1 MFFFFK
7 QKTAYDMGISDWSS
21 DVCSSDLVT
30 AERVYLEQIA
40 RPGCA
45 AGSQLRRRRHTVCKL
60 QGLDWLPR
68 RDSGVTAFGRGTSR
82 RERPASGRW
91 RSEERGGGKA
101 CVRTCRSRWL
111 QYHYK
116 NKKISQKKQ
125 PK

>member
-68 RDSGVTAFGRGTSR
+68 RDSGVTAFGRGNSR

-91 RSEERGGGKA
+91 RTGCSPPTMRGDASENTSVSQA
-101 CVRTCRSRWL
+101 S
-111 QYHYK
+111 YA
-116 NKKISQKKQ
+116 SQKASLERSTR
-125 PK
+125 